1 MGDPLRA
8 RLFGYGVPYRARLS
22 AEGLLLPLETSPER
36 EAAEL
41 AGELAA
47 LIGQSA
53 PAVRGDLGE
62 WTTSV
67 PFGRCG
73 VEGLP
78 LEHLKVFNLQEGW
91 LEVLAEEGVRDIAVQ
106 EGVPV
111 RITPRTVV
119 RLRARPRP
127 GRRVLVAFQTQ
138 DRTPLLGNAAPF
150 TLDGQAP
157 DEYLARLT
165 KAQEAFVY
173 AWRLA
178 REDQAAYRQL
188 LAAFFAR
195 MALKVEA
202 DPQVRQTQADARQE
216 GAYDPDREELLF
228 ARQQA
233 LLNPEV
239 IARIAGQDLE
249 LFRFPG
255 MFGGITTLF
264 KIYNTQEV

>member
-1 MGDPLRA
+1 MADPLRA
-8 RLFGYGVPYRARLS
+8 RLFGYGVPYRARLTG
-22 AEGLLLPLETSPER
+22 EGALLPLETSPER
-36 EAAEL
+36 EAADL

-47 LIGQSA
+47 LTGQSTA
-53 PAVRGDLGE
+53 PVQGE
-62 WTTSV
+62 TGVWATCV

-73 VEGLP
+73 VEDLP
-78 LEHLKVFNLQEGW
+78 LEHLKVYNLEDGW
-91 LEVLAEEGVRDIAVQ
+91 LEVLGEDGAHELPLREGKL
-106 EGVPV
+106 V
-111 RITPRTVV
+111 RISPRSVV

-157 DEYLARLT
+157 DEYAARLT

-173 AWRLA
+173 AQGLA
-178 REDQAAYRQL
+178 GKDQAAYRQVL
-188 LAAFFAR
+188 EAFFSR
-195 MALKVEA
+195 MAAKVEA
-202 DPQVRQTQADARQE
+202 DPQVGLTQAQAREE
-216 GAYDPDREELLF
+216 GAYATEGEEELF

-233 LLNPEV
+233 LLSPEV
-239 IARIAGQDLE
+239 IARIGRQDPE

-264 KIYNTQEV
+264 KIYNT